1 MIDEAALDALADYLP
16 DEALSLFREMA
27 ALYVQS
33 EGDRMFWTSHT
44 FGGRSLVFEANGT
57 RQEIRGVDKG
67 ALDDLTSCGLLHM
80 DFTQSGDPVYRVSA
94 DGQRFYRRLMQS
106 KGAAPSQVEDE
117 VRRVVAGAEYAEAFP
132 GSAHHLHEAFGLLWS
147 GGTVDQIV
155 SEIGDHLRKALMD
168 ATSEL
173 LGPTVDGDQ
182 EKPIERLKDYLEAAD
197 LPSREAAVVVQAVE
211 LARVVLRLDQRL
223 SHIRDEADSGEPEAA
238 WEETR
243 RAAFTTAF
251 VCYELSRLRTRT

>member
-1 MIDEAALDALADYLP
+1 MIDEEALDALADLLP
-16 DEALSLFREMA
+16 DEALSLFREMG

-33 EGDRMFWTSHT
+33 EGDRMFLTSHT
-44 FGGRSLVFEANGT
+44 FRDRSLVFVGDGT
-57 RQEIRGVDKG
+57 QQQIRGLDKG
-67 ALDDLTSCGLLHM
+67 ALDDLADCGLLHL
-80 DFTQSGDPVYRVSA
+80 DYNQSGKPIYRVSA
-94 DGQRFYRRLMQS
+94 DGQRLYRRLMQS
-106 KGAAPSQVEDE
+106 NGTAPAQVEDE

-147 GGTVDQIV
+147 GDTDDQIV
-155 SEIGDHLRKALMD
+155 SEIGDHLRRALMD
-168 ATSEL
+168 VTSEL
-173 LGPTVDGDQ
+173 LGPTADGEQ
-182 EKPIERLKDYLEAAD
+182 EKPIERLKDHLEAAD

-211 LARVVLRLDQRL
+211 LARVVLRLDQRF

-238 WEETR
+238 WEEAR